1 VNNITVAG
9 GLTRDAEMK
18 YLQNGDAVCSFSV
31 ADSEGRDKPAIFWSC
46 SMFGKRAESL
56 SQYLLKGN
64 KVTVT
69 GKVTERSYTDKNGQ
83 EKKVMDVRVND
94 IALQGSSSRDEPVKQ
109 KRVEPV
115 EEVDDGEIPF

>member
-31 ADSEGRDKPAIFWSC
+31 ADSDGRDKPAIYWNC

-109 KRVEPV
+109 KRVEP
-115 EEVDDGEIPF
+115 EDDTQDIPF

>member
-31 ADSEGRDKPAIFWSC
+31 ADSEGRDKPTIYWSC

-56 SQYLLKGN
+56 AQYLLKGN

-109 KRVEPV
+109 KRVEP
-115 EEVDDGEIPF
+115 EDDTQDIPF